1 VRRIPEPELMESTAQ
16 AYAYSCADFS
26 ESNNLFVKNLFS
38 LANINIKTKILDI
51 GCGDGEIPMKII
63 QKEVCDITAVD
74 GSEAMLEEFHRKLK
88 TNNIS
93 NIKIIHSLID
103 HKLLSNNKFD
113 VVINNSLIHHI
124 SDIDS
129 FWKNLIRLIK
139 DDGIILCM
147 DLIRPNGE
155 GELNK
160 LVRRYGGNDITLKR
174 DFENSLRAS
183 YTINEINE
191 QLLKINNISFTIKAV
206 SDRHFFVS
214 INLKR

>member
-1 VRRIPEPELMESTAQ
+1 
-16 AYAYSCADFS
+16 
-26 ESNNLFVKNLFS
+26 
-38 LANINIKTKILDI
+38 
-51 GCGDGEIPMKII
+51 
-63 QKEVCDITAVD
+63 
-74 GSEAMLEEFHRKLK
+74 
-88 TNNIS
+88 
-93 NIKIIHSLID
+93 
-103 HKLLSNNKFD
+103 
-113 VVINNSLIHHI
+113 
-124 SDIDS
+124 
-129 FWKNLIRLIK
+129 
-139 DDGIILCM
+139 M
-147 DLIRPNGE
+147 DLIRPNDE